1 MTHIDAQ
8 NTDRSQ
14 FDGLSDK
21 WRFRFEF
28 FAAHGVP
35 GMAKTDPAFVAALKA
50 LPFGKR
56 MQITFN
62 WCGVLLGAF
71 YLLYLGLWRKA
82 VLIAG
87 VGLTLMAVTIA
98 LDLPLFVDQAVSI
111 ALWLIVATRVNVW
124 HYRDTVSGRHD
135 WSL

>member
-1 MTHIDAQ
+1 M
-8 NTDRSQ
+8 
-14 FDGLSDK
+14 
-21 WRFRFEF
+21 
-28 FAAHGVP
+28 
-35 GMAKTDPAFVAALKA
+35 
-50 LPFGKR
+50 
-56 MQITFN
+56 
-62 WCGVLLGAF
+62 LLGAF

-98 LDLPLFVDQAVSI
+98 LDLPLFVDQALSI

-124 HYRDTVSGRHD
+124 HYRNTVSGRHD